1 MRGMWMLGRQRI
13 DPPFAPKAEA
23 VALEANAARA
33 GMALGCRY
41 SSSDEY
47 EAEVVQARRAAGAYG
62 PRRPR
67 RQALVAFAAVAVAV
81 AVAIVLFV
89 V

>member
-13 DPPFAPKAEA
+13 DPPFAPKADDLG
-23 VALEANAARA
+23 LEANAAHA
-33 GMALGCRY
+33 GLALGCRY

-47 EAEVVQARRAAGAYG
+47 EAEIVQARRAAGAYG
-62 PRRPR
+62 TRRPR
-67 RQALVAFAAVAVAV
+67 RQILVAFAAA
-81 AVAIVLFV
+81 AIAAAMVLFV

>member
-1 MRGMWMLGRQRI
+1 MWMLGRQRI

-23 VALEANAARA
+23 LALEANAARA
-33 GMALGCRY
+33 GLALGCRY

-62 PRRPR
+62 TWPPR
-67 RQALVAFAAVAVAV
+67 RQALVAFAAAAV
-81 AVAIVLFV
+81 AVAIVLIV

>member
-62 PRRPR
+62 TWRPR
-67 RQALVAFAAVAVAV
+67 RQALVAFAAAAV

>member
-1 MRGMWMLGRQRI
+1 MWMLGRQRI
-13 DPPFAPKAEA
+13 DPPLVPKAEA
-23 VALEANAARA
+23 VALEINAARA
-33 GMALGCRY
+33 GLALGCRY

-62 PRRPR
+62 TSRPR
-67 RQALVAFAAVAVAV
+67 RQALVAFAVAV
-81 AVAIVLFV
+81 AVAIVLLV

>member
-1 MRGMWMLGRQRI
+1 MRGMWMLGRQCV
-13 DPPFAPKAEA
+13 DPPFAPTAEA
-23 VALEANAARA
+23 VALDANAARA
-33 GMALGCRY
+33 GLALGCRY

-47 EAEVVQARRAAGAYG
+47 EAEVVQARRAAGAYATS
-62 PRRPR
+62 RPR
-67 RQALVAFAAVAVAV
+67 RQALVAFAAAAAAV